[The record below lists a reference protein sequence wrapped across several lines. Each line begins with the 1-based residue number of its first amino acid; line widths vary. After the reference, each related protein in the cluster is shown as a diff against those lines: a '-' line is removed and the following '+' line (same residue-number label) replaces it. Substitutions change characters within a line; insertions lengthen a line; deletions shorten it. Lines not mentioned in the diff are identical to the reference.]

1 MTIGERIKKVRVR
14 FNLNQTDFGSRI
26 SVAQTYLSQIEKGD
40 REATD
45 KIIRLICLQFSVSE
59 DWLRTGEGDMLV
71 RTDSGVFDAFVR
83 ENGLDETDSA
93 IMRVYVSLPP
103 ASRAVLHDV
112 IRRMADS
119 MAPAESEYDRAARI
133 VSEKLEEHAST
144 TGEKEA

>member
-83 ENGLDETDSA
+83 ENGLDETDAA

-112 IRRMADS
+112 ILWR
-119 MAPAESEYDRAARI
+119 PP
-133 VSEKLEEHAST
+133 KAST
-144 TGEKEA
+144 TAPRASFPKSWKNMPAPRARKKRNKTPA